1 MAAFEMFALVEML
14 GRAGRLR
21 LILQLIF
28 FFSYLSNSGTY
39 RKVHEAITR
48 EHCMDSLIQ
57 TVSLNLG
64 PRSYPIQIGDGL
76 IDQAGRICSE
86 LGLKGHAALIT
97 DRNVAALYA
106 NQASTSLENSG
117 FRVSSHLV
125 EPGEPSKSFNA
136 ATELC
141 EDFAR
146 HGVNR
151 QSFVVALGGGVIGDL
166 AGFVAS
172 IYNRGIPI
180 VQLPTTVMAQ
190 VDSSIGGKT
199 AINLSAGKNLVGTFH
214 QPVAVLA
221 DTKTLRTLG
230 KREWNEGFAE
240 VIKYGVIRE
249 RGLLSE
255 LREGNW
261 NLQDLVRRCAAIKA
275 SFVESDEKELTGNRA
290 LLNFGHTLGHG
301 IEAVAG
307 YGHLLHGEAVALGMV
322 AAAHLCAKR
331 VGLPHEDV
339 EELIN
344 TIKRFDL
351 PTVLPRQLSRSDIL
365 QKVFADKKFADGK
378 IRFVVTS
385 RLGDAR
391 VAHDLI
397 AEDLEFGLRSIES

>member
-1 MAAFEMFALVEML
+1 
-14 GRAGRLR
+14 
-21 LILQLIF
+21 
-28 FFSYLSNSGTY
+28 
-39 RKVHEAITR
+39 
-48 EHCMDSLIQ
+48 MDPLIQ
-57 TVSLNLG
+57 TVLVNLG
-64 PRSYPIQIGDGL
+64 PRTYPIYVGNGL
-76 IDQAGRICSE
+76 VDQAGRICSE
-86 LGLKGHAALIT
+86 LGLKGRVAVVT
-97 DRNVAALYA
+97 DRNVGMLYGDRIA
-106 NQASTSLENSG
+106 TTFENEG
-117 FRVSSHLV
+117 FTVSNHLV
-125 EPGEPSKSFNA
+125 EPGEPSKSFKA

-151 QSFVVALGGGVIGDL
+151 QSFVAALGGGVIGDL

-172 IYNRGIPI
+172 IYYRGIPV
-180 VQLPTTVMAQ
+180 VQIPTTVMAQ

-221 DTKTLRTLG
+221 DTQTLSTLG

-261 NLQDLVRRCAAIKA
+261 NLHDLVRRCAAIKA
-275 SFVESDEKELTGNRA
+275 SFVEQDEKELTGSRA

-307 YGHLLHGEAVALGMV
+307 YGTLLHGEAVALGMV

-331 VGLPHEDV
+331 VALPR
-339 EELIN
+339 EEVQELVSA
-344 TIKRFDL
+344 IKHFDL

-365 QKVFADKKFADGK
+365 KKVFADKKFADGQ
-378 IRFVVTS
+378 IRFVVTN
-385 RLGDAR
+385 RLGEAR
-391 VAHDLI
+391 VAHDLT